1 MGYGAVQGP
10 IGAVNLYSP
19 SRDPPRRY
27 PAIRGTGH

>member
-1 MGYGAVQGP
+1 MGYRAVKGV

-19 SRDPPRRY
+19 SRDPPRRH